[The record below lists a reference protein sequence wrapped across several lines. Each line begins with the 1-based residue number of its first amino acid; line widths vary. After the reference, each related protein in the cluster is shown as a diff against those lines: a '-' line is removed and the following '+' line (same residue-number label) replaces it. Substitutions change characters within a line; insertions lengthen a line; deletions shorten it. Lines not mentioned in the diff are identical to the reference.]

1 MELRK
6 LHDWNL
12 TIAEARELQN
22 RLALEVRRKGS
33 VVEPRFIAGVDVS
46 SQKSRGVG
54 TAAVVVL
61 EYPSLETVEAKTVQ
75 GEVEFPYV
83 PGLLSFREAPLI
95 LKACE
100 QLIHTPDLIIV
111 DGQGIAHP
119 RRLGI
124 AAHLGLFFD
133 IPTIG
138 CAKSRL
144 CGEHDTPD
152 IQPGSHEELI
162 DNNETIGV
170 ALRTKFNTNPVYISI
185 GNKISLEEAIFWIMR
200 CCRGYRLPEPV
211 RLAHQAAGGN
221 LKKYIIGGESDGKN
235 ATQRC
240 IFPQV
245 FNPLSLCGIHP
256 EGET

>member
-1 MELRK
+1 MAPNRYNLCVELRH

-12 TIAEARELQN
+12 TITESRELQI
-22 RLALEVRRKGS
+22 RLALQVRRKGG

-46 SQKSRGVG
+46 LQKSRGKG

-61 EYPSLETVEAKTVQ
+61 EYPSFQIVEVKTVQ
-75 GEVEFPYV
+75 DQINFPYV

-100 QLIHTPDLIIV
+100 QLTHTPDLIVV

-144 CGEHDTPD
+144 TGEYETPD
-152 IQPGSHEELI
+152 IQPGSYEELI

-170 ALRTKFNTNPVYISI
+170 ALRTKFNTKPVFISI
-185 GNKISLEEAIFWIMR
+185 GNRIYLEEAIFWIMQ

-221 LKKYIIGGESDGKN
+221 LKIKN
-235 ATQRC
+235 
-240 IFPQV
+240 
-245 FNPLSLCGIHP
+245 N
-256 EGET
+256 

>member
-1 MELRK
+1 MASNRYNLCVRIHQ

-12 TIAEARELQN
+12 TTSEARDLQN
-22 RLALEVRRKGS
+22 RLATEISRVGS
-33 VVEPRFIAGVDVS
+33 VIEPRFIAGVDVS
-46 SQKSRGVG
+46 IRKSRGMG

-61 EYPSLETVEAKTVQ
+61 EYPELNLVETKIMQ
-75 GEVEFPYV
+75 GEIDFPYV

-95 LKACE
+95 LQAFE
-100 QLIHTPDLIIV
+100 QLTHTPDLIMV

-144 CGEHDTPD
+144 CGTHKEPAPE
-152 IQPGSHEELI
+152 PGNYEELT
-162 DNNETIGV
+162 DKNENIGV
-170 ALRTKFNTNPVYISI
+170 VLRTKYNTNPVYISI
-185 GNKISLEEAIFWIMR
+185 GNKIAIEDAIFWVMR
-200 CCRGYRLPEPV
+200 CCRGYRLPEPT

-221 LKKYIIGGESDGKN
+221 L
-235 ATQRC
+235 
-240 IFPQV
+240 
-245 FNPLSLCGIHP
+245 
-256 EGET
+256 ETTVNV

>member
-1 MELRK
+1 MALNRYNLCVELRK
-6 LHDWNL
+6 LHNWNL
-12 TIAEARELQN
+12 TIAESRELQN
-22 RLALEVRRKGS
+22 RLAMDVRRKGK
-33 VVEPRFIAGVDVS
+33 VVEPRLIAGVDVS
-46 SQKSRGVG
+46 MRKSRGPG

-61 EYPSLETVEAKTVQ
+61 GYPSLEVVEAKMVQ
-75 GEVEFPYV
+75 GEINFPYV

-100 QLIHTPDLIIV
+100 QLVHTPDLVIV

-144 CGEHDTPD
+144 CGEHQVPAAD
-152 IQPGSHEELI
+152 PGSYEELI

-170 ALRTKFNTNPVYISI
+170 ALRTKFNTRPVYISI
-185 GNKISLEEAIFWIMR
+185 GNKVSIEEAIFWITR
-200 CCRGYRLPEPV
+200 CCRGYRLPEPI
-211 RLAHQAAGGN
+211 RFAHQAAGRN
-221 LKKYIIGGESDGKN
+221 L
-235 ATQRC
+235 AHQ
-240 IFPQV
+240 
-245 FNPLSLCGIHP
+245 
-256 EGET
+256 

>member
-1 MELRK
+1 MATNRYNRCVELHK

-12 TIAEARELQN
+12 TIAESRELQN

-46 SQKSRGVG
+46 LRKSRGMG

-61 EYPSLETVEAKTVQ
+61 EYPSLEMVELKTIQ
-75 GEVEFPYV
+75 GEINFPYV

-100 QLIHTPDLIIV
+100 QLIHIPNLIIV

-144 CGEHDTPD
+144 CGEHETPD
-152 IQPGSHEELI
+152 IQPGSYAELI

-170 ALRTKFNTNPVYISI
+170 ALRTKFKTSPVYISI
-185 GNKISLEEAIFWIMR
+185 GNKLSLEESIFWTMR
-200 CCRGYRLPEPV
+200 CCRGYRLPEPI
-211 RLAHQAAGGN
+211 RFAHQVAGGSLLIN
-221 LKKYIIGGESDGKN
+221 SK
-235 ATQRC
+235 TQ
-240 IFPQV
+240 
-245 FNPLSLCGIHP
+245 
-256 EGET
+256 